1 MAAYMTLDQRKQIET
16 CLKLD
21 LNTQDIADVIGMSER
36 TVRREIKRGTIMLY
50 DTELKE
56 YPCYCPDY
64 AQSLADEASKRKGRK
79 CKLADD
85 PDFCVRSSVAEN
97 PSASGRVLRKLA
109 HDIDARKRVSVN
121 PSTPAEVLTILATCD
136 DWGIHC
142 HVASHPSTPTD
153 TLWNLYRN
161 DHRNIKWSLGVN
173 PSAPIEMLEQLSG
186 MRPSS
191 TGSFFSKL
199 FGK

>member
-64 AQSLADEASKRKGRK
+64 AQNLADEASKRK
-79 CKLADD
+79 
-85 PDFCVRSSVAEN
+85 VVN
-97 PSASGRVLRKLA
+97 ASWLMIQISLNTLRTRLLTNAGHRMSPWDVPVLREKSSKPPSVQQRSITTLKKA
-109 HDIDARKRVSVN
+109 VFRV
-121 PSTPAEVLTILATCD
+121 
-136 DWGIHC
+136 
-142 HVASHPSTPTD
+142 
-153 TLWNLYRN
+153 
-161 DHRNIKWSLGVN
+161 
-173 PSAPIEMLEQLSG
+173 
-186 MRPSS
+186 
-191 TGSFFSKL
+191 
-199 FGK
+199 